1 MGKCCNPLLRP
12 PPLRSLYRVLRSK
25 GGSATRPV
33 LVCRVSF
40 RGWVAVDEHPTELLA
55 LAMSRV

>member
-1 MGKCCNPLLRP
+1 MGKCCNPVLRP
-12 PPLRSLYRVLRSK
+12 PPLHGLYRVLRSK
-25 GGSATRPV
+25 GRSAPRPV

-40 RGWVAVDEHPTELLA
+40 RGGVVVDEHPTELLA